1 MGSGTD
7 AGLRVAIRDR
17 AINCL
22 DTTETL
28 GIGELRNLLIT
39 RYRFFYPRRQEGSC
53 QFPHDPWCQTS
64 TFPSS
69 CRECGQGIFIF
80 SSTCGSAVVFDRLG
94 WPSAEHV
101 CVGRDVP
108 KGPASSRVL
117 HVDTDGDQ
125 FVPASHSLGNG
136 VLNADRAR
144 ISVLPPNIT
153 A

>member
-80 SSTCGSAVVFDRLG
+80 SCTCGSAVVFDRLG
-94 WPSAEHV
+94 LGQSTSVLEGMHP
-101 CVGRDVP
+101 
-108 KGPASSRVL
+108 RVQRA
-117 HVDTDGDQ
+117 VESCMWTPMADQ
-125 FVPASHSLGNG
+125 FVPASHSCNG
-136 VLNADRAR
+136 VLNAGRAR